1 MKERLNQTMSRPA
14 LGYSAT
20 SIANDYRQRPR
31 STWGRWL
38 KIIRSFSLFGLYWLW
53 NRLTGDTIEK
63 QHRRAVQL
71 REILTDLGPTFIKI
85 GQALSTR
92 PDLLSVVYLHEL
104 AKLQDAIPPFSNQI
118 AYQFIE
124 EELRAAPSEIYA
136 ELSSDP
142 IAAASLGQV
151 YKGKL
156 KTGEVVAV
164 KVQRPDL
171 AATIALDLYLMRQL
185 ATQVQRRIRAL
196 RHTDLVA
203 IVDEFGA
210 RVFEELDY
218 TQEGH
223 NAEKFAA
230 LYGHLPDIYVPRIY
244 WAYTRQR
251 VLTMEW
257 ITGIKLTQPSAI
269 EAQGIQ
275 ARHLVEVGVQCCL
288 QQLLEHGFFHADPHP
303 GNLLAMPNGK
313 LAYLDFG
320 MMSYVQPH
328 QRYGIINAVVH
339 IINRDFEELVQDYI
353 QLGFLP
359 SDVDV
364 APIALAL
371 SRVFQD
377 ALTASIAEF
386 NFQDIIEQL
395 SALMYEFPF
404 RVPAYYA
411 LIIRSLVTF
420 EGIAIGIDPQFK
432 VLSSAAP
439 YVAKRLLNDPAPELR
454 ASLSQLLFKD
464 DRFRWHRFANL
475 LEDARSSS
483 DYRSDAT
490 LNQIVDF
497 VLSDRGQLLRDRFAA
512 EIGSLL
518 DRVKTQII
526 RQPIALFNL
535 NQALSGDGTAF
546 GIDPETFHQLK
557 RIWSLLQSSPAMNL
571 GQVITVIARIISNPN
586 V

>member
-1 MKERLNQTMSRPA
+1 MKDRLNQTMSNPEC
-14 LGYSAT
+14 YNPT
-20 SIANDYRQRPR
+20 SIANYYRQRPR
-31 STWGRWL
+31 STWGRWS
-38 KIIRSFSLFGLYWLW
+38 KIIRSFSLFWLYLLW
-53 NRLTGDTIEK
+53 DRITGGTIEK
-63 QHRRAVQL
+63 QHQRAVQL
-71 REILTDLGPTFIKI
+71 RDILTTLGPTFIKI

-92 PDLLSVVYLHEL
+92 PDLLPVVYLHEL

-124 EELRAAPSEIYA
+124 EELGAAPSEIYA

-156 KTGEVVAV
+156 KTGETVAV

-171 AATIALDLYLMRQL
+171 AATIALDLHLLRQL
-185 ATQVQRRIRAL
+185 ANQAQRRIRSL

-223 NAEKFAA
+223 NAENFAN

-244 WAYTRQR
+244 WTYTRQR

-257 ITGIKLTQPSAI
+257 ITGTKLTQPAAI

-320 MMSYVQPH
+320 MMSQVQPH

-353 QLGFLP
+353 QLDFLP
-359 SDVDV
+359 PDVDV
-364 APIALAL
+364 APIASALAT
-371 SRVFQD
+371 VFQD

-386 NFQDIIEQL
+386 NFQNIIEQL
-395 SALMYEFPF
+395 SALMYKFPF

-439 YVAKRLLNDPAPELR
+439 YVAMRLLNDPAPELQ
-454 ASLSQLLFKD
+454 ASLSQLLLKD
-464 DRFRWHRFANL
+464 NRFRWNRLANL
-475 LEDARSSS
+475 LEDAQNS
-483 DYRSDAT
+483 DSYRSGAT

-497 VLSDRGQLLRDRFAA
+497 VLSDRGQLLRDGFVA
-512 EIGSLL
+512 EIALLL
-518 DRVKTQII
+518 DRVKTQLV
-526 RQPIALFNL
+526 RQSLQSPSGIIALFNL
-535 NQALSGDGTAF
+535 NQAFSGDGTNF
-546 GIDPETFHQLK
+546 GIDPDTFYQLK
-557 RIWSLLQSSPAMNL
+557 RIWRAIKRMLFNEL
-571 GQVITVIARIISNPN
+571 
-586 V
+586 